1 MKENLKKY
9 FTLEETIGQMYG
21 PRGTKAREEFE
32 KRYLEYQKKESKG
45 IKRIYP
51 LTEPNS
57 IGSNNFYE

>member
-1 MKENLKKY
+1 MKENVKKY

-21 PRGTKAREEFE
+21 PRGTKTREEFE
-32 KRYLEYQKKESKG
+32 KRYLEYRKKESKNR
-45 IKRIYP
+45 KRIYP